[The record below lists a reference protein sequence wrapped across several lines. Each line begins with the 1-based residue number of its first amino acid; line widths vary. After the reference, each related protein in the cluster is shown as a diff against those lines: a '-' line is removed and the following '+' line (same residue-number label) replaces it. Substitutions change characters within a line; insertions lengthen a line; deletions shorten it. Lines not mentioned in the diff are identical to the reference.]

1 MTTSIAHSAPT
12 SVPKLS
18 DSSHTQEK
26 KTLTHIYLGLGV
38 LSIGFVAFVEIIFLF
53 YFPLAS
59 LIISAICSNYDLKK
73 IGVDLKVLYQLED
86 HQVKK
91 ICWLTWIQQAINL
104 AVLFI
109 SCLLVLLHVKDY
121 CVHFIM

>member
-1 MTTSIAHSAPT
+1 MTTSIAHNAST
-12 SVPKLS
+12 SIPKLS

-26 KTLTHIYLGLGV
+26 KTLTYIYLGLGL
-38 LSIGFVAFVEIIFLF
+38 LSIGFIAFVEIIFLF
-53 YFPLAS
+53 YFPPVS

-73 IGVDLKVLYQLED
+73 IGIDLKTLYQLED

-104 AVLFI
+104 TVLFI
-109 SCLLVLLHVKDY
+109 SCFLVLLHVKDY
-121 CVHFIM
+121 CAHFIM